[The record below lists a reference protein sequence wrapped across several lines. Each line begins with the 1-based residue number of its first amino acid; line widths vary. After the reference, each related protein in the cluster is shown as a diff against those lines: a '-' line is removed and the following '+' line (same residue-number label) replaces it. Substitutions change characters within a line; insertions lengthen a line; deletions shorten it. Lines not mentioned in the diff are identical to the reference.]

1 MRALNASVNK
11 GVGGRMATRR
21 RSSSKSKTV
30 AQQVVGTAA
39 MGMPSPVKGVVATRW
54 GARITLVVVGLAL
67 ATGVLTVK
75 WDGYVPH
82 FQLDKQRA
90 KEVSA
95 EVRDKV
101 EDVAHKVEGE
111 KHTGFHP
118 PKITR

>member
-1 MRALNASVNK
+1 
-11 GVGGRMATRR
+11 MAKS
-21 RSSSKSKTV
+21 RSRKSSHKTV

-75 WDGYVPH
+75 WDGYMPH
-82 FQLDKQRA
+82 FNLDRKRA
-90 KEVSA
+90 KEVGE
-95 EVRDKV
+95 EVREKV
-101 EDVAHKVEGE
+101 EDVAHRTGE
-111 KHTGFHP
+111 EKKGHFLP

>member
-1 MRALNASVNK
+1 
-11 GVGGRMATRR
+11 MATK

-39 MGMPSPVKGVVATRW
+39 IGMPSPVKGVVATRW
-54 GARITLVVVGLAL
+54 GARITLAVVGIAL

-82 FQLDKQRA
+82 FQLDKKRA
-90 KEVSA
+90 QEVTA

-101 EDVAHKVEGE
+101 EDVAHKVARDNFLSILPRQVKEAL
-111 KHTGFHP
+111 P
-118 PKITR
+118 APR